1 MAFVRELTVLCL
13 SVFMIGTGL
22 DTVDCAG
29 PDHLDAQ
36 QLRFHGD
43 MNAHTRSHHDGA
55 MSQTRVND
63 RASLDQLPPEAS
75 SLVAWR
81 DADGNPPPR
90 HDVQLPPQPLG
101 LLATD
106 VARSPSTVGVNLPDT
121 EMTSLFPTSLNNEAR

>member
-1 MAFVRELTVLCL
+1 MLCL
-13 SVFMIGTGL
+13 SVFMIGSGL
-22 DTVDCAG
+22 DTVDFAG
-29 PDHLDAQ
+29 PGHVDAN

-43 MNAHTRSHHDGA
+43 MNAQTHSHHDGA

-63 RASLDQLPPEAS
+63 RASRDQLPPEAS
-75 SLVAWR
+75 RLIAWR